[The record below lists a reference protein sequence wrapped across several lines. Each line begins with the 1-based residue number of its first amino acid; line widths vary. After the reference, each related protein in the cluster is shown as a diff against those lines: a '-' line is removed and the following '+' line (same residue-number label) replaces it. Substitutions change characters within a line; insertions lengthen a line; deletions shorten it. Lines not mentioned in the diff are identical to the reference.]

1 MKRLD
6 FQRNICKMYFQFR
19 NRVSDVILKKKILF
33 VIDSLHS
40 GGAEKSL
47 VSLLTLF
54 DFKNYEVDLL
64 MFSPHGLYLPL
75 LPQEVN
81 VLEVPIFIKKQMSGI
96 KNLLKKRSFKE
107 LYLRFRIS
115 SSLRNPYVKRN
126 MHGAQI
132 NWKWIS
138 RGIDKINKKYDVA
151 IAYSQGMP
159 TYFVAEKV
167 CANKKLSWVNIDYK
181 IAGYNKEF
189 DKYYYERFNNVIAVS
204 DSCKDVLIEE
214 LPGIKTKVKVVYD
227 IISPKLIQSMSLEE
241 GGFLEKYNGIRIL
254 TIGRLVYQKGYEMA
268 LEACYRLKEEG
279 FEFKWYAIGEGDLK
293 NKLQDSIRKFGLE
306 NTFILLG
313 THQNPYT
320 FLSQSDLYV
329 QPSRFEGFGLAIAE
343 ARILQKPIVATNFT
357 VIHNQIKDGENGLI
371 VNMNSEDL
379 YMGIKKMLVQ
389 SDLRE
394 HIKGNL
400 RKENIGTE
408 QEIFKVYA
416 MIES

>member
-1 MKRLD
+1 M
-6 FQRNICKMYFQFR
+6 
-19 NRVSDVILKKKILF
+19 KKKILF
-33 VIDSLHS
+33 VIDSLQS

-54 DFKNYEVDLL
+54 DYKNYEVDLL
-64 MFSPHGLYLPL
+64 MFSPQGLYLPL
-75 LPQEVN
+75 VPKEVN
-81 VLEVPIFIKKQMSGI
+81 VLEVPTFIEKQLSGV
-96 KNLLKKRSFKE
+96 KNLLKNRSFKE

-115 SSLRNPYVKRN
+115 TSLRNPYVKRN

-132 NWKWIS
+132 NWKCIS
-138 RGIDKINKKYDVA
+138 KDIDKINKNYDVA

-167 CANKKLSWVNIDYK
+167 FANKKLSWVNIDYK

-189 DKYYYERFNNVIAVS
+189 DKYFYERFNNVIAVS
-204 DSCKDVLIEE
+204 ELCKDVLIEE
-214 LPGIKTKVKVVYD
+214 VPSIKSKVRVVYD
-227 IISPKLIQSMSLEE
+227 IISPKLIQSMSKEE
-241 GGFLEKYNGIRIL
+241 GGFPEEYNGIRIL

-268 LEACYRLKEEG
+268 LEACHKLKEEG
-279 FEFKWYAIGEGDLK
+279 LEFKWYAIGEGDLK
-293 NKLQDSIRKFGLE
+293 KKLQDSIRKFGLE
-306 NTFILLG
+306 NTFFLLG

-320 FLSQSDLYV
+320 YLAQSDIYV

-343 ARILQKPIVATNFT
+343 ARILEKPIVATNFT

-389 SDLRE
+389 DSLRDR
-394 HIKGNL
+394 IKGNL

-408 QEIFKVYA
+408 QEIYKVYD